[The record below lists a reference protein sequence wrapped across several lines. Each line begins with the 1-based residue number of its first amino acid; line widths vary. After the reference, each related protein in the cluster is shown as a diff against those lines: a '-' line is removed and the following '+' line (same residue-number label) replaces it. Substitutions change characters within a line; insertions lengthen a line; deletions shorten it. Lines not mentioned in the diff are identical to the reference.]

1 MNTDAKN
8 TDAPDVAGLSYEQ
21 ARDEL
26 VRVVQRLEA
35 GGEPLEDSL
44 ALWER
49 GEALAT
55 RCQEW
60 LDGAR
65 ERLAA
70 AQAASSDGTG
80 TSAASTTTSTAPT
93 NDSEVTE

>member
-1 MNTDAKN
+1 MSTEADPA
-8 TDAPDVAGLSYEQ
+8 TLGYEQ

-26 VRVVQRLEA
+26 LQVVQRLES
-35 GGEPLEDSL
+35 GGVPLEDSL

-49 GEALAT
+49 GEALAD

-65 ERLAA
+65 ERLDAA
-70 AQAASSDGTG
+70 RGDEDPGDETTDDETTG
-80 TSAASTTTSTAPT
+80 DEDA
-93 NDSEVTE
+93 

>member
-1 MNTDAKN
+1 MTTEADPA
-8 TDAPDVAGLSYEQ
+8 TLGYEQ

-26 VRVVQRLEA
+26 LLVVQRLES
-35 GGEPLEDSL
+35 GGVPLEDSL

-49 GEALAT
+49 GEALAD

-65 ERLAA
+65 ERLDAA
-70 AQAASSDGTG
+70 RGGTD
-80 TSAASTTTSTAPT
+80 P
-93 NDSEVTE
+93 DEDDDPEDDDPEDDEDE

>member
-1 MNTDAKN
+1 MTDADPTHGP
-8 TDAPDVAGLSYEQ
+8 TDAPDVGTLSYEQ

-26 VRVVQRLEA
+26 VRVVTRLEA
-35 GGEPLEDSL
+35 GGEPLETSL

-49 GEALAT
+49 GEALAA

-70 AQAASSDGTG
+70 AQSATSAEAASSDGEG
-80 TSAASTTTSTAPT
+80 R
-93 NDSEVTE
+93 

>member
-1 MNTDAKN
+1 MTTDASAADPA
-8 TDAPDVAGLSYEQ
+8 TLGYEQ

-26 VRVVQRLEA
+26 LLVVQRLES
-35 GGEPLEDSL
+35 GGVPLEDSL

-49 GEALAT
+49 GEALAD

-65 ERLAA
+65 ERLDAA
-70 AQAASSDGTG
+70 RAGT
-80 TSAASTTTSTAPT
+80 ADEDDEDEDED
-93 NDSEVTE
+93 NDLDDDPDDDEDA

>member
-1 MNTDAKN
+1 MNTDAEK
-8 TDAPDVAGLSYEQ
+8 PDVTDVTELSYEQ

-49 GEALAT
+49 GEALAA

-70 AQAASSDGTG
+70 AQAPSGNG
-80 TSAASTTTSTAPT
+80 TST

>member
-1 MNTDAKN
+1 MNTDATN

-70 AQAASSDGTG
+70 AQAASGGGAG
-80 TSAASTTTSTAPT
+80 TSTT

>member
-8 TDAPDVAGLSYEQ
+8 IEIPDVAGLSYEQ

-49 GEALAT
+49 GEALAA

-70 AQAASSDGTG
+70 AQAASGGGSVT
-80 TSAASTTTSTAPT
+80 STTPT